1 MIVQEFVNDLV
12 YTRSNSGY
20 YIIQNETGLEYE
32 DACDVLPC
40 RYTYSESEKIIPKR
54 EDNDVYN
61 IS

>member
-1 MIVQEFVNDLV
+1 MIVQEFINDLL
-12 YTRSNSGY
+12 YTHSDSNF
-20 YIIQNETGLEYE
+20 YIIQNETGQKYE

-40 RYTYSESEKIIPKR
+40 RYTYSESEELIPKM

>member
-12 YTRSNSGY
+12 YTRSDSGY

-40 RYTYSESEKIIPKR
+40 RYTYSESEELIPKR

>member
-12 YTRSNSGY
+12 YTRSDSGY

-32 DACDVLPC
+32 DAWDVLPC
-40 RYTYSESEKIIPKR
+40 RYTYSESEELIPKM